1 MTHTDPNKRPSTE
14 ELLLNSLVG
23 DLKKFGTTST
33 NTSTTHLQPQA
44 SSLEVYSCQNSFKR
58 LDRVKSR
65 ERHKKLEELIIN
77 NGNKLKRSLYAPGQ
91 EANCPIG
98 AISQCNGKLN
108 RDIRSIVFED
118 NKETNEEVDEVNEI
132 ATEYNKEIES
142 NIQ

>member
-14 ELLLNSLVG
+14 ELLSNPLVG

-33 NTSTTHLQPQA
+33 NTSTTHPQPRT
-44 SSLEVYSCQNSFKR
+44 SSLQVYSCQNSLKR

-65 ERHKKLEELIIN
+65 ETHKKLDELIIN
-77 NGNKLKRSLYAPGQ
+77 NGNKLKGSLHVPKQ
-91 EANCPIG
+91 EVNCSME
-98 AISQCNGKLN
+98 AIE
-108 RDIRSIVFED
+108 SIIFED

-132 ATEYNKEIES
+132 ASEYNKEIES